1 MSDAIRRSD
10 LLEGWR
16 RRAGANEAERRA
28 HEEEERRLAEGRKKI
43 ARDGPKLKG
52 AKLEARL
59 MRSWERPRG
68 IVGWL
73 ATVDH
78 KEIGR
83 RYIVTAL
90 VFLALGG
97 LLAVLMRLQLSRPD
111 NNLIGAARFNEL
123 FTMHGTTMMFLFAV
137 PVMEGVAVY
146 IIPLMLGTRSTAF
159 PRLNAF
165 SYFMYL
171 FGGLLLWGAFALN
184 IAPDVGWFAYTPL
197 SGPQFSPGKR
207 SDIWA
212 QMVTFTEVSAL
223 SAAVVLVTT
232 ILKCRA
238 PGMTL
243 ARMPLFAWAMLVVG
257 VMIIFSMPSV
267 ALASSMLI
275 SDRLVGTHFFN
286 QWEHGDALLWQHLF
300 WFFGHPEVYI
310 IFLPATGFVSVICET
325 FCRRP
330 VFGYPVVVLALV
342 STGIL
347 AFGLWVHHMFAT
359 GLPRVGYSFYTAAS
373 MTVAIPTGLQ
383 IFCWLATMWDG
394 RPRFQVPMLYVVG
407 FIVTFVIG
415 GLTGVIIASVPL
427 DLQLHDTYF
436 IVAHFHYVLIGGAVF
451 PLLGILTY
459 WFPKITGR
467 MMSEGL
473 GKITFW
479 MIFLGFQLAFFPMHI
494 AGLSGMPRRV
504 YTYPAGLGL
513 ELPNLLSSIGGL
525 VVATA
530 VLLFVINGVV
540 SLYRGAV
547 APDNPWD
554 AASLEWAARSPSP
567 PYNFAHIPVVASRTP
582 LWDEKGELPVV
593 TGLRVDDKDM
603 LTTTVVAAT
612 PDMREPL
619 PAASLWPLIAAL
631 ATAVLFISSI
641 FSPWAVA
648 VGAVPVAI
656 ALIAWFWPKEIKREP
671 EPVIT

>member
-1 MSDAIRRSD
+1 MTEKERIRED
-10 LLEGWR
+10 
-16 RRAGANEAERRA
+16 NERLADERRN
-28 HEEEERRLAEGRKKI
+28 I
-43 ARDGPKLKG
+43 ARDGPRLKG
-52 AKLEARL
+52 ARLAARL
-59 MRSWERPRG
+59 DRTWRRPSG
-68 IVGWL
+68 FVGWL

-90 VFLALGG
+90 AFLALGG
-97 LLAVLMRLQLSRPD
+97 VLSLIMRLQLASPD
-111 NNLIGAARFNEL
+111 NNLVGAQRYNEL

-137 PVMEGVAVY
+137 PVMEGVSVY
-146 IIPLMLGTRSTAF
+146 VIPLMLGTRATAF

-165 SYFMYL
+165 SYYMYL

-207 SDIWA
+207 ADIWA

-223 SAAVVLVTT
+223 AAAVVLIAT
-232 ILKCRA
+232 ILKTRA

-243 ARMPLFAWAMLVVG
+243 ARMPLYVWAMLVVA
-257 VMIIFSMPSV
+257 VMIVFSMPSI
-267 ALASSMLI
+267 ALASSFLI
-275 SDRLVGTHFFN
+275 SDRLVGTQFYN
-286 QWEHGDALLWQHLF
+286 SWEHGDALLWQHLF

-310 IFLPATGFVSVICET
+310 IFLPATGFVSTIVET

-330 VFGYPVVVLALV
+330 VFAYPVVVLSLV

-347 AFGLWVHHMFAT
+347 SFGLWVHHMFAT

-373 MTVAIPTGLQ
+373 MSVAIPTGLQ

-415 GLTGVIIASVPL
+415 GLSGVIIAAVPL

-451 PLLGILTY
+451 PLLGALTY
-459 WFPKITGR
+459 WFPKMTGR
-467 MMSEGL
+467 MMSETL
-473 GKITFW
+473 GKISFW
-479 MIFLGFQLAFFPMHI
+479 LIFLGFQLAFFPMHF
-494 AGLSGMPRRV
+494 AGLLGMPRRV

-513 ELPNLLSSIGGL
+513 ELPNLLSTIGAF

-530 VLLFVINGVV
+530 VLLFVINAVE
-540 SLYRGAV
+540 SLFRGAI
-547 APDNPWD
+547 ASDNPWD
-554 AASLEWAARSPSP
+554 AAGLEWATSSP
-567 PYNFAHIPVVASRTP
+567 PPTYNFEHIPVVESRTP
-582 LWDEKGELPVV
+582 LWDAAGELPVV
-593 TGLRVDDKDM
+593 TGLRVDEKE
-603 LTTTVVAAT
+603 LLLTTVVAAI
-612 PDMREPL
+612 PDLREPV
-619 PAASLWPLIAAL
+619 PQPSVWPFISAI
-631 ATAVLFISSI
+631 ATAVLFIASI
-641 FSPWAVA
+641 FSPWAVLF
-648 VGAVPVAI
+648 GAVPVGI
-656 ALIAWFWPKEIKREP
+656 ALTAWFWPKDMKRTP

>member
-1 MSDAIRRSD
+1 MTEHALGVGEYDRKRD
-10 LLEGWR
+10 EK
-16 RRAGANEAERRA
+16 
-28 HEEEERRLAEGRKKI
+28 RLAEAREHI

-52 AKLEARL
+52 AKLAARL
-59 MRSWERPRG
+59 ERTWRRPLG
-68 IVGWL
+68 FIGWL

-90 VFLALGG
+90 IFLALGG
-97 LLAVLMRLQLSRPD
+97 VLSLIMRVQLAQPD
-111 NNLIGAARFNEL
+111 NTLVSASRYNEL
-123 FTMHGTTMMFLFAV
+123 FTMHGSTMMFLFAV

-146 IIPLMLGTRSTAF
+146 FIPLMLGTRSTAF

-165 SYFMYL
+165 SYYMYL

-184 IAPDVGWFAYTPL
+184 IAPDIGWFAYTPL

-207 SDIWA
+207 ADIWA
-212 QMVTFTEVSAL
+212 QMITFTEVSAL
-223 SAAVVLVTT
+223 AAAVVLVAT
-232 ILKCRA
+232 ILKTRA

-243 ARMPLFAWAMLVVG
+243 ARMPLFAWAMLVVA
-257 VMIIFSMPSV
+257 VMIIFAMPSI

-275 SDRLVGTHFFN
+275 SDRLVGTQFYN
-286 QWEHGDALLWQHLF
+286 SWEHGDALLWQHLF

-310 IFLPATGFVSVICET
+310 IFLPATGFVSIIVET

-330 VFGYPVVVLALV
+330 VFAYPVVVLALI

-373 MTVAIPTGLQ
+373 MTVAVPTALQ

-394 RPRFQVPMLYVVG
+394 RPRLQVPMLYVIG

-415 GLTGVIIASVPL
+415 GLSGVIIASVPL
-427 DLQLHDTYF
+427 DLELHDTYF

-467 MMSEGL
+467 MMSETL
-473 GKITFW
+473 GKIGFW
-479 MIFLGFQLAFFPMHI
+479 ILFLGFQLAFFPMHF
-494 AGLSGMPRRV
+494 AGLLGMPRRV
-504 YTYPAGLGL
+504 YTYPAGQGL
-513 ELPNLLSSIGGL
+513 ELPNLLSTIGAFA
-525 VVATA
+525 VASA
-530 VLLFVINGVV
+530 VLVFVLNGLW
-540 SLYRGAV
+540 SLYRGAI
-547 APDNPWD
+547 APPNPWD
-554 AASLEWAARSPSP
+554 ASTLEWATSSP
-567 PYNFAHIPVVASRTP
+567 PPVYNFEHIPVVESRTP

-593 TGLRVDDKDM
+593 TGLRVDDKEM
-603 LTTTVVAAT
+603 LLTTVVAAT
-612 PDMREPL
+612 PDLREPI
-619 PAASLWPLIAAL
+619 PQASPWPFIGTC
-631 ATAVLFISSI
+631 ATAILFITSI
-641 FSPWAVA
+641 FSPWAIVF
-648 VGAVPVAI
+648 GAIPTGL
-656 ALIAWFWPKEIKREP
+656 ALLAWFWPKEIKREP
-671 EPVIT
+671 EPVIA

>member
-1 MSDAIRRSD
+1 MTE
-10 LLEGWR
+10 LER
-16 RRAGANEAERRA
+16 VRAEDQ
-28 HEEEERRLAEGRKKI
+28 RLAKERQRI
-43 ARDGPKLKG
+43 ARDGPKLTG

-59 MRSWERPRG
+59 ERTWRRPPG
-68 IVGWL
+68 ILGWL

-83 RYIVTAL
+83 RYIITAL
-90 VFLALGG
+90 LFLALGG
-97 LLAVLMRLQLSRPD
+97 MLSLAMRLQLAQPD
-111 NNLIGAARFNEL
+111 SNLISAQRYNEL
-123 FTMHGTTMMFLFAV
+123 FTMHGSTMMFLFAV
-137 PVMEGVAVY
+137 PVMEGVAVF

-165 SYFMYL
+165 SYYMYL
-171 FGGLLLWGAFALN
+171 FGGLLLWSAFLLN
-184 IAPDVGWFAYTPL
+184 IGPDIGWFAYTPL

-207 SDIWA
+207 ADIWA
-212 QMVTFTEVSAL
+212 QMITFTEVSAL
-223 SAAVVLVTT
+223 AAAVVLICT
-232 ILKCRA
+232 ILKARA

-243 ARMPLFAWAMLVVG
+243 ARMPLFAWAMLVVA
-257 VMIIFSMPSV
+257 VMIVFSMPSI
-267 ALASSMLI
+267 ALCSGMLI
-275 SDRLVGTHFFN
+275 SDRLVGTQFYNHY
-286 QWEHGDALLWQHLF
+286 EHGDALLWQHLF

-310 IFLPATGFVSVICET
+310 IFLPATGFVSVITET

-330 VFGYPVVVLALV
+330 IFAYPVVVLALI

-359 GLPRVGYSFYTAAS
+359 GLPRVGYSFYTSAS

-415 GLTGVIIASVPL
+415 GLSGVIIASVPL

-467 MMSEGL
+467 MMSETL
-473 GKITFW
+473 GKIGFW
-479 MIFLGFQLAFFPMHI
+479 ILFLGFQLAFFPMHF
-494 AGLSGMPRRV
+494 AGLLGMPRRV

-513 ELPNLLSSIGGL
+513 ELPNLLSTIGAF

-530 VLLFVINGVV
+530 VGLFVVNGLY
-540 SLYRGAV
+540 SLYRGAI
-547 APDNPWD
+547 APPNPWE
-554 AASLEWAARSPSP
+554 ASTLEWATTSPPP
-567 PYNFAHIPVVASRTP
+567 PYNFAHVPVVDSKTP
-582 LWDEKGELPVV
+582 LWDAEGELPVV
-593 TGLRVDDKDM
+593 TGLRVDEKET
-603 LTTTVVAAT
+603 LLTTVVAAS
-612 PDMREPL
+612 PDLREPV
-619 PAASLWPLIAAL
+619 PAASLWPLIL
-631 ATAVLFISSI
+631 SIAVAVFFISSI
-641 FSPWAVA
+641 FSPWAVLF
-648 VGAVPVAI
+648 GSIPCAI
-656 ALIAWFWPKEIKREP
+656 AAAAWFWPKELNRNP

>member
-1 MSDAIRRSD
+1 VTE
-10 LLEGWR
+10 LER
-16 RRAGANEAERRA
+16 I
-28 HEEEERRLAEGRKKI
+28 HEEDKRLAAERKKI
-43 ARDGPKLKG
+43 VRDGPKLTG
-52 AKLEARL
+52 AKLESRL
-59 MRSWERPRG
+59 ELTWKRPPG
-68 IVGWL
+68 ILGWL

-90 VFLALGG
+90 IFLALGG
-97 LLAVLMRLQLSRPD
+97 VLSLLMRLQLARPD
-111 NNLIGAARFNEL
+111 SNLISASRYNEL
-123 FTMHGTTMMFLFAV
+123 FTMHGSTMMFLFAV

-146 IIPLMLGTRSTAF
+146 IIPLMLGTRSTGF

-165 SYFMYL
+165 SYYMYL
-171 FGGLLLWGAFALN
+171 FGGLMLWGAFVLN
-184 IAPDVGWFAYTPL
+184 IGPDIGWFAYTPL

-207 SDIWA
+207 ADVWA
-212 QMVTFTEVSAL
+212 QMITFTEVSAL
-223 SAAVVLVTT
+223 AAAVVLVCT
-232 ILKCRA
+232 ILKTRA

-243 ARMPLFAWAMLVVG
+243 ARMPLFAWAMLVVAL
-257 VMIIFSMPSV
+257 MIIFAMPSI
-267 ALASSMLI
+267 ALCSSMLI
-275 SDRLVGTHFFN
+275 SDRLIGTNFYN
-286 QWEHGDALLWQHLF
+286 SYEHGDNLLWQHLF

-310 IFLPATGFVSVICET
+310 IFLPATGFVSVMVET

-330 VFGYPVVVLALV
+330 VFAYPVVVLALI

-427 DLQLHDTYF
+427 DLELHDTYF

-459 WFPKITGR
+459 WYPKITGR
-467 MMSEGL
+467 MMSETI
-473 GKITFW
+473 GKIGFW
-479 MIFLGFQLAFFPMHI
+479 MLFLGFQLTFFPMHFS
-494 AGLSGMPRRV
+494 GLLGMPRRV

-513 ELPNLLSSIGGL
+513 ELPNLLSTVGAF
-525 VVATA
+525 VVAAA
-530 VLLFVINGVV
+530 VVLFVVNGLY
-540 SLYRGAV
+540 SLYRGAI
-547 APDNPWD
+547 APPNPWD
-554 AASLEWAARSPSP
+554 ASTLEWATTSPPP
-567 PYNFAHIPVVASRTP
+567 PYNFAHVPVVESRTP

-593 TGLRVDDKDM
+593 TGLRVDEKET
-603 LTTTVVAAT
+603 LLTTVVAAA
-612 PDMREPL
+612 PDLREPV
-619 PAASLWPLIAAL
+619 PEPSLWPFIASI
-631 ATAVLFISSI
+631 AVGIMFVSSI
-641 FSPWAVA
+641 FSPWAVL
-648 VGAVPVAI
+648 VGSVPIAI
-656 ALIAWFWPKEIKREP
+656 ALAAWFWPKELKREP

>member
-1 MSDAIRRSD
+1 MTDVRADAFDAAPARQSER
-10 LLEGWR
+10 ER
-16 RRAGANEAERRA
+16 VEAENRQ
-28 HEEEERRLAEGRKKI
+28 LAEERKKI

-52 AKLEARL
+52 EKLAARL
-59 MRSWERPRG
+59 DLAWRRPRG
-68 IVGWL
+68 IIGWL

-83 RYIVTAL
+83 RYIITAL
-90 VFLALGG
+90 GFFVLGG
-97 LLAVLMRLQLSRPD
+97 IMALLMRLQLAQPD
-111 NNLIGAARFNEL
+111 SNLIGAERYNQL
-123 FTMHGTTMMFLFAV
+123 FTMHGSTMMFLFAV

-165 SYFMYL
+165 SYYMYL
-171 FGGLLLWGAFALN
+171 FGGLMLWGAFVLN

-207 SDIWA
+207 ADVWA
-212 QMVTFTEVSAL
+212 QMITFTEVAAL
-223 SAAVVLVTT
+223 AAAVVLTST

-243 ARMPLFAWAMLVVG
+243 ARMPLFAWAMLVVA

-267 ALASSMLI
+267 ALCSGMLI
-275 SDRLVGTHFFN
+275 SDRLVGTNFYN
-286 QWEHGDALLWQHLF
+286 AAEHGDALLWQHLF

-310 IFLPATGFVSVICET
+310 IFLPATGFVSVMVET

-330 VFGYPVVVLALV
+330 VFGHAVVVLALI

-373 MTVAIPTGLQ
+373 MSVSIPMGLQ
-383 IFCWLATMWDG
+383 IFCWLATIWDG

-415 GLTGVIIASVPL
+415 GLTGVMVAAVPL

-436 IVAHFHYVLIGGAVF
+436 VVAHFHYVLIGGAVF
-451 PLLGILTY
+451 PLLGIFTY

-467 MMSEGL
+467 MMNDTV
-473 GKITFW
+473 GKVSFW
-479 MIFLGFQLAFFPMHI
+479 LVFVGFHLTFFPMHLS
-494 AGLSGMPRRV
+494 GLLGMPRRV

-513 ELPNLLSSIGGL
+513 EVPNLLSTLGTFIL
-525 VVATA
+525 AAAVV
-530 VLLFVINGVV
+530 LFVVNGLI
-540 SLYRGAV
+540 SLYRGVIAG
-547 APDNPWD
+547 PNPWG
-554 AASLEWAARSPSP
+554 AASLEWATSSP
-567 PYNFAHIPVVASRTP
+567 PPVYNFEHIPVVESDTP
-582 LWDEKGELPVV
+582 LWDVEGELPVV
-593 TGLRVDDKDM
+593 TGLRVDEKEI
-603 LTTTVVAAT
+603 LLTTVVAAA
-612 PDMREPL
+612 PDLREPV
-619 PAASLWPLIAAL
+619 PAASLWPLIGAM
-631 ATAVLFISSI
+631 AVGIVFVASI
-641 FSPWAVA
+641 FSPWALVF
-648 VGAVPVAI
+648 GLVPCGI
-656 ALIAWFWPKEIKREP
+656 AFAAWFWPKELKRNP
-671 EPVIT
+671 EPVIS

>member
-1 MSDAIRRSD
+1 MT
-10 LLEGWR
+10 EQ
-16 RRAGANEAERRA
+16 ERID
-28 HEEEERRLAEGRKKI
+28 EEKRLAAERKKI
-43 ARDGPKLKG
+43 VRDGPKLTG

-59 MRSWERPRG
+59 ERTWARPPG
-68 IVGWL
+68 ILGWL

-83 RYIVTAL
+83 RYIITAL
-90 VFLALGG
+90 IFLALGG
-97 LLAVLMRLQLSRPD
+97 VLSLIMRLQLARPD
-111 NNLIGAARFNEL
+111 NDLVSASRFNEL
-123 FTMHGTTMMFLFAV
+123 FTMHGSTMMFLFAV
-137 PVMEGVAVY
+137 PIMEGIAVY

-165 SYFMYL
+165 SYYMYL
-171 FGGLLLWGAFALN
+171 FGGLMLWIAFVFN
-184 IAPDVGWFAYTPL
+184 IAPDIGWFAYTPL

-207 SDIWA
+207 ADVWA
-212 QMVTFTEVSAL
+212 QMITFTEVSAL
-223 SAAVVLVTT
+223 AAAVVLVCT
-232 ILKCRA
+232 ILKTRA

-243 ARMPLFAWAMLVVG
+243 ARMPLFAWAMLVVAL
-257 VMIIFSMPSV
+257 MIIFAMPSI
-267 ALASSMLI
+267 ALCSGMLI
-275 SDRLVGTHFFN
+275 SDRLIGTNFYN
-286 QWEHGDALLWQHLF
+286 SYEHGDALLWQHLF

-310 IFLPATGFVSVICET
+310 IFLPATGFVSVITET

-330 VFGYPVVVLALV
+330 VFAYPVVVLALI

-394 RPRFQVPMLYVVG
+394 RPRFAVPMLYVVG

-459 WFPKITGR
+459 WYPKITGR
-467 MMSEGL
+467 MMSETL
-473 GKITFW
+473 GKIGFW
-479 MIFLGFQLAFFPMHI
+479 MLFLGFQLAFFPMHI
-494 AGLSGMPRRV
+494 SGLLGMPRRV

-513 ELPNLLSSIGGL
+513 ELPNLLSTIGAF
-525 VVATA
+525 VVASS
-530 VLLFVINGVV
+530 VLLFVINGIV
-540 SLYRGAV
+540 SLYRGAI
-547 APDNPWD
+547 APPNPWD
-554 AASLEWAARSPSP
+554 ASTLEWATPSP
-567 PYNFAHIPVVASRTP
+567 PAPYNFAHVPVVESRTP
-582 LWDEKGELPVV
+582 LWDERGEFPVV
-593 TGLRVDDKDM
+593 TGLRVDDKETL
-603 LTTTVVAAT
+603 LTTIVAAA
-612 PDMREPL
+612 PELREPV
-619 PAASLWPLIAAL
+619 PEPSLWPLISSI
-631 ATAVLFISSI
+631 AVGIMFVTSI
-641 FSPWAVA
+641 FSPWAVV
-648 VGAVPVAI
+648 VGSIPIAI
-656 ALIAWFWPKEIKREP
+656 ALAAWFWPKEIKRQP